1 MSALSKIA
9 QAIKNADA
17 AGDQEAVSN
26 LLSLYKKVEFAELG
40 LPQPTE
46 KPATED
52 SGFFENVG
60 TGLASGFVGTGE
72 SAALGVAAALEEEQ
86 ELKARQKIQSIAAN
100 IKPEGGDKDSLTYK
114 LASGVGSLGAFA
126 STALLGKAAI
136 PAAGV
141 LALGSG
147 AGEASERARAYGATE
162 SERGA
167 ATLRGAVIGATEL
180 IPLGALANRLKIP
193 GMPDAIE
200 KLAKKVSPETIT
212 GIRSRLQRAAAT
224 GGAEFTQEAAAAVLQ
239 NLNEKGYNPQQV
251 LFDSG
256 VLEEGMIGGGAGAI
270 LKGLI
275 DAFGGKR
282 KTTLIDDE
290 SKAEEVKEE
299 TTEDTQEKVE
309 EDTQEK
315 VEEEAKEEVEAAET
329 VTPVETSRPK
339 KADEVE
345 KKSATEKELA
355 VLVEFDEYE
364 QAAEKG
370 ELEKEKPD
378 VGKQTDGTPVA
389 EASGESVQGSGEGVV
404 GGQPT
409 DTEGTGEPV
418 EGGLDS
424 RVDSARKPAGREG
437 RKQPPLV
444 EKVLGVIEEKGGT
457 PAVISQSLDFSKK
470 QLKPE
475 DFKAL
480 VAEVKRRYAPRKN
493 VALAPR
499 PATRSIEDL
508 KVTTP
513 KVRKYADT
521 NNVNLFDVRGTGKGG
536 AISIADVN
544 RVMEKR
550 TKEAQGVLETGR
562 LSVRDDKT
570 GKIFFENVGKGLQKL
585 PVADNNVLK
594 VVTQNP
600 EILTNTQKGKGKVKA
615 AAQAKVV
622 QQYFNEFLSPA
633 DAITAVANDVAS
645 PAERIRRKINKK
657 TTSLEDKDYA
667 EILNRITDDQILTD
681 LGLVTADTKKT
692 GKDYPSYKVVQEW
705 LETNLSETG
714 VKAFEA
720 EVAVAKAEL
729 AKQDAAERR
738 RVNKEDYDAS
748 LKEDEAI
755 TRIGKKAKAKP
766 KAKAKAKPKAKAKSR
781 KTAAQMAEE
790 QFVSLLPRA
799 DLSNPNQYNK
809 LETLAKASV
818 NVDKNTRKLQK
829 LGEKSA
835 NARAESIAKVSKEK
849 APNQDEGLKAAAE
862 MDARRAEL
870 RKEKPTATEKVFDKL
885 KKKHKKLPENTLYGA
900 IQNARENV
908 FPARSSKDRRVAE
921 YLEKRTA
928 KQLKE
933 DYKDYINGREYA
945 NEVFD
950 LRISRQDVESLVG
963 VLPDNVVEMVNNGDL
978 KGVLEYIAENS
989 NGRDVSRFAKDML
1002 EFIGDTKLTTATT
1015 KELGEVGGLIV
1026 GGQFN
1031 ATTNTI
1037 SLNTDIPITIHAV
1050 LHEVA
1055 HAVTVTRL
1063 KEKGNPY
1070 SKKINNLFN
1079 EVKDSLGTAY
1089 GAENVYEFVAEL
1101 WSNPKFR
1108 TDVARLR
1115 IKGERTSAWN
1125 RFVNI
1130 ITNLFRTIQGKDSV
1144 AEGGVLS
1151 EADALIT
1158 HLLAPT
1164 VESAGKESFSAAS
1177 QPQEIYNLL
1186 TRIRGTEAYKGSSG
1200 PAGKKESFLD
1210 TVSELGGKSYDLLNR
1225 LLGGQ
1230 SFGDVGRTVGFG
1242 NSIVDLDAAITE
1254 IRGLI
1259 KDNELLIDRV
1269 LDNYKAWK
1277 KKNPK
1282 ERDALNRL
1290 VYSQEYGATIYQV
1303 DPTKP
1308 RSVYEGKVGRGNAD
1322 LDRIWDAQ
1330 RKDYDAMG
1338 AGGKAQYIAMRNA
1351 YKELYNDLKKATNTQ
1366 IDSLLD
1372 KDNKEAAA
1380 SLKKKLNDRIFKED
1394 ALDVYF
1400 PLVRQGDYKLVFKAT
1415 VEDLQGNKTKEEIF
1429 LMFQSKSERESFVET
1444 LKDNPDVVQS
1454 SIETFKG
1461 DMTRSHFESA
1471 PSGSFVAG
1479 VLDILETNGVDSKIG
1494 DDVLKLFVDR
1504 LPESSFA
1511 KSFLARKG
1519 TPGYIQDVEVAMQDK
1534 GYTLAAQV
1542 GKILGGAKVRV
1553 VMREIEKKAKNIKG
1567 KSSEKAQI
1575 IKRIASERAKFAI
1588 DGAQNKG
1595 AEKWYKN
1602 MNQAAFLYTIG
1613 GNISSALVNLSQMP
1627 LIVLPMMSG
1636 KFGLTQSIDSL
1647 TDAISLVSSAN
1658 ISLKEYYNQTGKGME
1673 ARFTLKEEVKDK
1685 IRKAAADKKDAE
1697 KKIQQLQDLE
1707 PLIIEASARG
1717 QLYSANF
1724 LDELGTNER
1733 AGTFDKITHLSAV
1746 AFNAAER
1753 FNRQTTLVMSYNL
1766 IRQDMLQKSKEG
1778 KKYYSAVEGKF
1789 IEPSAENIRKYAA
1802 KEAMYLTQETNG
1814 GAVLETA
1821 PRLTQEGWMR
1831 VAGMYKSYGLQMY
1844 YTLFK
1849 STSMAAKNLF
1859 GKTPEQKA
1867 LRNMAL
1873 KQLFGVHLSAVFFSG
1888 LAGIP
1893 IYGAI
1898 RDLVD
1903 LFFLDDDEDDV
1914 DTIVRKTVSEMWYK
1928 GILTEVLGVD
1938 VGSRIK
1944 LTDLVLQQNRYKS
1957 NASLEENIGFYLGG
1971 PFLST
1976 MGRIPRAYS
1985 DFNKG
1990 FNTEAWDSL
1999 LPPAISNIR
2008 KGARYIEE
2016 GGIRSRREDFIYN
2029 DISTGEAAA
2038 KMLGF
2043 APSGYTFEQERN
2055 ARNKRV
2061 ERSIVNERTE
2071 LLRKLYIAN
2080 RMGDWE
2086 TENEILKE
2094 IEEYNA
2100 DHPEMYLDPK
2110 SIHKSLKTHA
2120 KTTAKMYNGITI
2132 NDKLR
2137 GIIDQS
2143 NSEYKQ

>member
-1 MSALSKIA
+1 MATLSQIA
-9 QAIKNADA
+9 TAIKNADA
-17 AGDQEAVSN
+17 AGDTDAVN
-26 LLSLYKKVEFAELG
+26 ALMGLYREQQYLQAGVTPPVK
-40 LPQPTE
+40 T
-46 KPATED
+46 D
-52 SGFFENVG
+52 SGDAGFFENIG

-86 ELKARQKIQSIAAN
+86 ELKAREKIQSVAAN
-100 IKPEGGDKDSLTYK
+100 LKPEGGDKDSLTYK

-126 STALLGKAAI
+126 STALLGKAAL

-167 ATLRGAVIGATEL
+167 ATLRGAAIGATEL
-180 IPLGALANRLKIP
+180 IPLGALANKLKLP
-193 GMPDAIE
+193 NK
-200 KLAKKVSPETIT
+200 KLANTLDKLSTKVSPATIT
-212 GIRSRLQRAAAT
+212 GIKSRLQRAAAT
-224 GGAEFTQEAAAAVLQ
+224 GGAEFAQEAAAAVLQ
-239 NLNEKGYNPQQV
+239 NLNEQGYNPQQV

-309 EDTQEK
+309 E
-315 VEEEAKEEVEAAET
+315 EAKEEVEAAET
-329 VTPVETSRPK
+329 VTPVEKPAKQERPA
-339 KADEVE
+339 KAADIESV
-345 KKSATEKELA
+345 SATEEQLA
-355 VLVEFDEYE
+355 VLVEYDE
-364 QAAEKG
+364 ATASD
-370 ELEKEKPD
+370 ELTKEAPKD
-378 VGKQTDGTPVA
+378 DGKQATTAPIK
-389 EASGESVQGSGEGVV
+389 ETSGESVPSSVESVD
-404 GGQPT
+404 GGQPS
-409 DTEGTGEPV
+409 DTGGTGGTV

-457 PAVISQSLDFSKK
+457 PAVIKQSLDFSKK
-470 QLKPE
+470 QLQPD

-493 VALAPR
+493 AALAPR

-513 KVRKYADT
+513 KVRAYADT
-521 NNVNLFDVRGTGKGG
+521 NKVNLFDVRGTGKGG

-585 PVADNNVLK
+585 PVADNNVLT
-594 VVTQNP
+594 VVAENP
-600 EILTNTQKGKGKVKA
+600 DMLASTQKGKDKVKA

-633 DAITAVANDVAS
+633 DAITAVANDVATPS
-645 PAERIRRKINKK
+645 ERIRKK
-657 TTSLEDKDYA
+657 ESKKRSSLEDKDYP
-667 EILNRITDDQILTD
+667 EILNRIADDQTLID
-681 LGLVTADTKKT
+681 LGLVTTTTKKT
-692 GKDYPSYKVVQEW
+692 GKEFPTYKVVQEW
-705 LETNLSETG
+705 LETNLTKNG
-714 VKAFEA
+714 MKAFEA
-720 EVAVAKAEL
+720 EVAVAKEEVK
-729 AKQDAAERR
+729 KQESSEIR
-738 RVNKEDYDAS
+738 RVNKEDYEAS
-748 LKEDEAI
+748 QGKDKEGKAI

-766 KAKAKAKPKAKAKSR
+766 KAKAEPKAKAKAR
-781 KTAAQMAEE
+781 KTAAQIAEE
-790 QFVSLLPRA
+790 QFNSMLPKA

-809 LETLAKASV
+809 LETLAKDSV

-835 NARAESIAKVSKEK
+835 DARAENIAKVSKET
-849 APNQDEGLKAAAE
+849 APDQDEGLQAAAE
-862 MDARRAEL
+862 MAARQAEL
-870 RKEKPTATEKVFDKL
+870 KNKAPSATATEKVFEKL
-885 KKKHKKLPENTLYGA
+885 KNKHKKLPDNVLYGA
-900 IQNARENV
+900 IQDARENT
-908 FPARSSKDRRVAE
+908 FPARASKDRKVAE
-921 YLEKRTA
+921 YLETRTA

-945 NEVFD
+945 NDVFD
-950 LRISRQDVESLVG
+950 LRISRQDMESLVG
-963 VLPDNVVEMVNNGDL
+963 VLPDSVVEMVNNGDL
-978 KGVLEYIAENS
+978 KGVLEHIAENS

-1055 HAVTVTRL
+1055 HAVTVTNL
-1063 KEKGNPY
+1063 KKKGNPY
-1070 SKKINNLFN
+1070 SKKLNNLFS

-1101 WSNPKFR
+1101 WSNPTFR
-1108 TDVARLR
+1108 RDVARIR

-1164 VESAGKESFSAAS
+1164 VESAGTESLSAAAR
-1177 QPQEIYNLL
+1177 PQEIYNLL
-1186 TRIRGTEAYKGSSG
+1186 SNIRGTEAYKGSTK
-1200 PAGKKESFLD
+1200 PPGKKETLAGIF
-1210 TVSELGGKSYDLLNR
+1210 SEAGVKAKSIYYQ

-1230 SFGDVGRTVGFG
+1230 SLGDAARSIGFG
-1242 NSIVDLDAAITE
+1242 NLVIDLDVAITE
-1254 IRGLI
+1254 IRGLV
-1259 KDNELLIDRV
+1259 KDNEVIIDKV
-1269 LDNYKAWK
+1269 LEKYRAWAK
-1277 KKNPK
+1277 QNPK
-1282 ERDALNRL
+1282 AKAALNRL

-1303 DPTKP
+1303 DPTKL
-1308 RSVYEGKVGRGNAD
+1308 RSVYEGKTGRGNAD
-1322 LDRIWDAQ
+1322 LAKVWDDQ
-1330 RKDYDAMG
+1330 QKEIKIMGKDGLD
-1338 AGGKAQYIAMRNA
+1338 QFNAMRNA
-1351 YKELYNDLKKATNTQ
+1351 YKELYKDLKAATDTQ
-1366 IDSLLD
+1366 IESLVGEEN
-1372 KDNKEAAA
+1372 KDTANT
-1380 SLKKKLNDRIFKED
+1380 LKQKLNERIFKED

-1400 PLVRQGDYKLVFKAT
+1400 PLVRQGDYKLLFDAK
-1415 VEDLQGNKTKEEIF
+1415 VEDLEGNVTKEQVF
-1429 LMFQSKSERESFVET
+1429 LMFPSKAERDSFVET
-1444 LKDNPDVVQS
+1444 LEGDENVFQK

-1461 DMTRSHFESA
+1461 DLIDVKRFES
-1471 PSGSFVAG
+1471 PPNGSFVAE
-1479 VLDILETNGVDSKIG
+1479 VLDILKVKGVDDTISEE
-1494 DDVLKLFVDR
+1494 VLKLFIDR
-1504 LPESSFA
+1504 LPETSFA

-1519 TPGYIQDVEVAMQDK
+1519 TPGYIQEVEVAMADK
-1534 GYTLAAQV
+1534 GYTLASQV
-1542 GKILGGAKVRV
+1542 GKLVGSAKVRA
-1553 VMREIEKKAKNIKG
+1553 VMRSIEKQAKQIKG
-1567 KSSEKAQI
+1567 DSSEQAKEMV
-1575 IKRIASERAKFAI
+1575 KVASERANFALH
-1588 DGAQNKG
+1588 GAKNKG

-1613 GNISSALVNLSQMP
+1613 GNLSSALVNLSQIP
-1627 LIVLPMMSG
+1627 LVVVPMLSG
-1636 KFGLTQSIDSL
+1636 RFGLQESIDAF
-1647 TDAISLVSSAN
+1647 TEATSLVSASN
-1658 ISLKEYYNQTGKGME
+1658 ITLKEYYTQTGKGME
-1673 ARFTLKEEVKDK
+1673 ARFTVKEEVKEK
-1685 IRKAAADKKDAE
+1685 IRKTAKNKQQADA
-1697 KKIQQLQDLE
+1697 KIKQLQDLE

-1717 QLYSANF
+1717 QLYTASF
-1724 LDELGTNER
+1724 MDELGTDER
-1733 AGTFDKITHLSAV
+1733 AGNFDKITHLSAV

-1753 FNRQTTLVMSYNL
+1753 FNRQTTLVTSYTL
-1766 IRQDMLQKSKEG
+1766 IRKQMAADAKSG
-1778 KKYYSAVEGKF
+1778 KKYYSEALGKY
-1789 IEPSAENIRKYAA
+1789 IDPSSTDARAFAA
-1802 KEAMYLTQETNG
+1802 KEAMYITQETNG

-1844 YTLFK
+1844 YTIFK
-1849 STSMAAKNLF
+1849 TANTIAKNSF
-1859 GKTPEQKA
+1859 AKTPEGKERYRVA
-1867 LRNMAL
+1867 RNQMI
-1873 KQLFGVHLSAVFFSG
+1873 GVHLSAVFFAG
-1888 LAGIP
+1888 LSGIP

-1903 LFFLDDDEDDV
+1903 LFLLDDDEDDA
-1914 DTIVRKTVSEMWYK
+1914 DTLVRKAIGEMWYK
-1928 GILTEVLGVD
+1928 GIATEILGVD
-1938 VGSRIK
+1938 VASRIK
-1944 LTDLVLQQNRYKS
+1944 LTDLILQQNRYNPS
-1957 NASLEENIGFYLGG
+1957 ASWQEDTFFYLGG
-1971 PFLST
+1971 PFMST
-1976 MGRIPRAYS
+1976 LGRIPRAKR
-1985 DFNKG
+1985 DFEGG
-1990 FNTEAWDSL
+1990 FNEEAFDNL
-1999 LPPAISNIR
+1999 LPPAISNMR
-2008 KGARYIEE
+2008 KGLRYAEE
-2016 GGIRSRREDFIYN
+2016 GGIRTRREDFIYE
-2029 DISTGEAAA
+2029 DISGTEVGA
-2038 KMLGF
+2038 KMFGF
-2043 APSGYTFEQERN
+2043 TPSGYTFEQERN

-2061 ERSIVNERTE
+2061 EKAIVEERTE
-2071 LLRKLYIAN
+2071 LLRKLYVAN
-2080 RMGDWE
+2080 RVGDWE
-2086 TENEILKE
+2086 TANDILDEIS
-2094 IEEYNA
+2094 EYND
-2100 DHPEMYLDPK
+2100 DHPEMYLDADTVRK
-2110 SIHKSLKTHA
+2110 SMNTHA
-2120 KTTAKMYNGITI
+2120 ETSVKMYNGVTI

-2137 GIIDQS
+2137 SIIDQS